1 MRGGRWALRTGL
13 IVLFVLAAGC
23 ASRPEQVETPEQ
35 PVPRGEPLSER
46 GNHSPYRVLGKTYH
60 VLPTARGYLETG
72 IASWYGEPFHGRLTS
87 NQEIYDMHKLTAAHK
102 SLPLPTYAEVTNLEN
117 NRTVVVRINDRG
129 PFKDDRIIDLSYA
142 AAREL
147 DMVEAGTVRVQV
159 KALVPEDS
167 DLEEE
172 LVVTAESLYLQL
184 GAFSERDN
192 ALALVGRLRDGR
204 LPPAQIVTTAA
215 PTGQVHRVRIGP
227 LEDSAEADMLIAEM
241 LLMGFERP
249 VVIFE

>member
-1 MRGGRWALRTGL
+1 
-13 IVLFVLAAGC
+13 
-23 ASRPEQVETPEQ
+23 
-35 PVPRGEPLSER
+35 
-46 GNHSPYRVLGKTYH
+46 
-60 VLPTARGYLETG
+60 
-72 IASWYGEPFHGRLTS
+72 GEPFHGRLTS
-87 NQEIYDMHKLTAAHK
+87 NQEIYDMYKLTAAHK

-117 NRTVVVRINDRG
+117 NRTIVVRINDRG

-147 DMVEAGTVRVQV
+147 GMVEAGTALVRV
-159 KALVPEDS
+159 KALVPEDTAM
-167 DLEEE
+167 EEE
-172 LVVTAESLYLQL
+172 LVITAENLYLQL

-215 PTGQVHRVRIGP
+215 PSGRVHRVRIGP
-227 LEDSAEADMLIAEM
+227 LEDSLEADMLIAEL
-241 LLMGFERP
+241 LLMGLERP